1 MPDRFPGPLPP
12 PACSLT
18 LSPLSTI
25 SLTIP
30 SSSTRRETG
39 NNVTTNPGR
48 TSPSEGITFGDVGHQ
63 CETRDGQQLNA
74 LDGVQLDIM
83 PGEFVSLLG
92 PSGCGKTTLLRMV
105 AGLLAPS
112 SGQVLVGGVEVR
124 APRPDVG
131 LVFQQALLL
140 PWLSVMRNVLLP
152 VDVQGRR
159 IADYQDRARELIR
172 MVGLA
177 DFEQRLPSELSGG
190 MQQRVALA
198 RALVHDPKI
207 LLMDEPFA
215 ALDAMTRETMNFEL
229 QRIWFAQNKTV
240 LFVTPGMPESAFLS
254 DRVVVL
260 TPRPGRVAAVID
272 IPFTRPRSAQLLGT
286 ADFSA
291 LAAKI
296 RSVFDISGQTLP

>member
-1 MPDRFPGPLPP
+1 M
-12 PACSLT
+12 T
-18 LSPLSTI
+18 T
-25 SLTIP
+25 
-30 SSSTRRETG
+30 SSS
-39 NNVTTNPGR
+39 
-48 TSPSEGITFGDVGHQ
+48 SSEGITFVDVGHQ
-63 CETRDGQQLNA
+63 FETRDGQQLNA
-74 LDGVQLDIM
+74 LAGVHLDIM
-83 PGEFVSLLG
+83 PGEFVSLVG

-105 AGLLAPS
+105 AGLLAPN
-112 SGQVLVGGVEVR
+112 SGKVLVGGVEVR

-159 IADYQDRARELIR
+159 IADYQDRARALIR
-172 MVGLA
+172 MVGLG
-177 DFEQRLPSELSGG
+177 DFEKQLPSELSGG

-215 ALDAMTRETMNFEL
+215 ALDAMTRETMNIEL
-229 QRIWFAQNKTV
+229 QRIWSAQHKTV
-240 LFVTPGMPESAFLS
+240 LFVTHGIAESVFLS

-272 IPFTRPRSAQLLGT
+272 IPFPRPRSAQLLGT
-286 ADFSA
+286 AEFAA
-291 LAAKI
+291 LAAQI
-296 RSVFDISGQTLP
+296 RSVFDISDSTLPSEVTGTGS